1 MMLKVA
7 LFDEEHEK
15 DLEEEIN
22 GFLANLGENQVRDIK
37 FSVSVSI
44 DEDGEQIYC
53 YSALVI
59 YREK

>member
-1 MMLKVA
+1 MLKVA

-22 GFLANLGENQVRDIK
+22 EFLEDLEENQVRDIK
-37 FSVSVSI
+37 YNVAI
-44 DEDGEQIYC
+44 LTDEDGEQIYC

-59 YREK
+59 YRENL